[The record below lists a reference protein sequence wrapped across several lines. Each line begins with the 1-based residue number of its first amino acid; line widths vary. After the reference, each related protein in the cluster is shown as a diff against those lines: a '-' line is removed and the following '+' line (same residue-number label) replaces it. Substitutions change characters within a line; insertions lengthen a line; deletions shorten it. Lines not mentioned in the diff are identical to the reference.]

1 MSQVAVTTL
10 PSQVTPLALQRLLE
24 ETSGRQAL
32 LERIIAQFERRYGC
46 SLKTL
51 EMCLERREI
60 EEHPT
65 WEDSIEW
72 RDTVEPL
79 QTLKLNR
86 SILTWLNNLLA
97 QSPALLGR

>member
-1 MSQVAVTTL
+1 MTASFL
-10 PSQVTPLALQRLLE
+10 
-24 ETSGRQAL
+24 
-32 LERIIAQFERRYGC
+32 
-46 SLKTL
+46 
-51 EMCLERREI
+51 I
-60 EEHPT
+60 EEHLV

-72 RDTVEPL
+72 RDTVEQL